1 MQWSD
6 GLELVPGAKK
16 YYNRSSRRLII
27 LMMFTHSLYPDNW
40 SEIAT
45 AVKLEAKWC
54 CQKCGLQCIPPGEKI
69 SEITRRERR
78 VYTLQVH
85 HWNRNPTDNRRGNLV
100 ALCSACHL
108 YYHRGG
114 KSNVSPGQLSL
125 W

>member
-1 MQWSD
+1 MT
-6 GLELVPGAKK
+6 
-16 YYNRSSRRLII
+16 
-27 LMMFTHSLYPDNW
+27 FTYSLYPDNW

-45 AVKLEAKWC
+45 DVKQQAQWR
-54 CQKCGLQCIPPGEKI
+54 CQKCGLHCIAPGEKT
-69 SEITRRERR
+69 SHLTRSKRR

-85 HWNRNPTDNRRGNLV
+85 HWDRNPANNHRSNLI

-108 YYHRGG
+108 LYHRGG

>member
-1 MQWSD
+1 MT
-6 GLELVPGAKK
+6 
-16 YYNRSSRRLII
+16 
-27 LMMFTHSLYPDNW
+27 FTYSLYPDNW

-45 AVKLEAKWC
+45 EVKQQAQWH
-54 CQKCGLQCIPPGEKI
+54 CQKCGLQCIPPGEKT
-69 SEITRRERR
+69 SHITRSKRS

-85 HWNRNPTDNRRGNLV
+85 HWDRNPANNHRGNLI

-108 YYHRGG
+108 LYHRGG